1 MARMLFRYKET
12 FMIWR
17 IYEGFKSSI
26 KNLNPFEKKLWLLSV
41 VIVTFSFLIFRSENL
56 MTLVASLIGVTALIF
71 VAKGDVLGQILTIV
85 FSLLY
90 SLISFGFAYYGEMI
104 TYMGMTAPIALLSVI
119 TWLKNP
125 YSEKQ
130 VKIRKLN
137 SKQYIL
143 LLIVSLFVTWIFYYI
158 LLYFNT
164 SNIVFS
170 TISVT
175 TSFLAS
181 SLMMLRDSYYALA
194 YAANDLVLIVL
205 WVMATLE
212 NISYV
217 SMIACFSIFFINDI
231 YGYINWSRMKKI
243 QGKQPTV

>member
-1 MARMLFRYKET
+1 MKFNIFAEIR
-12 FMIWR
+12 
-17 IYEGFKSSI
+17 SSI
-26 KNLNPFEKKLWLLSV
+26 RNLNTFEKRLWLLSV
-41 VIVTFSFLIFRSENL
+41 VVVTTSFLLFGSENF
-56 MTLVASLIGVTALIF
+56 MTLIASLIGVTALIF

-85 FSLLY
+85 FSLIY
-90 SLISFGFAYYGEMI
+90 SLISFSFAYYGEMI

-125 YSEKQ
+125 YSKKQ
-130 VKIRKLN
+130 VKIRTLN
-137 SKQYIL
+137 AKQYIL
-143 LLIVSLFVTWIFYYI
+143 LFIVSLVVTWVFYYI
-158 LLYFNT
+158 LAFFNT
-164 SNIVFS
+164 TNIAFS

-181 SLMMLRDSYYALA
+181 ALMMLRDPHYALA

-205 WVMATLE
+205 WVMATME

-231 YGYINWSRMKKI
+231 YGYINWSRMKRH
-243 QGKQPTV
+243 QGGQSCLEK

>member
-1 MARMLFRYKET
+1 MKFNIFAE
-12 FMIWR
+12 I
-17 IYEGFKSSI
+17 KSSI
-26 KNLNPFEKKLWLLSV
+26 RNLNTFEKRLWLISAIV
-41 VIVTFSFLIFRSENL
+41 VTLSFLVFRSENF
-56 MTLVASLIGVTALIF
+56 MTLIASLIGVTALIF

-90 SLISFGFAYYGEMI
+90 SLISLGFAYYGEMI

-130 VKIRKLN
+130 VKVRTLN
-137 SKQYIL
+137 TKQYL
-143 LLIVSLFVTWIFYYI
+143 LLFLVSLFVTWIFYYI
-158 LLYFNT
+158 LVFFNT
-164 SNIVFS
+164 TNIVFS

-181 SLMMLRDSYYALA
+181 ALMMLRDPHYALA

-205 WVMATLE
+205 WVMATFE

-231 YGYINWSRMKKI
+231 YGYINWSRMKRH
-243 QGKQPTV
+243 QGGQYR

>member
-1 MARMLFRYKET
+1 MKFNIFAEIR
-12 FMIWR
+12 
-17 IYEGFKSSI
+17 SSI
-26 KNLNPFEKKLWLLSV
+26 RNLNTFEKRLWLLSFV
-41 VIVTFSFLIFRSENL
+41 VVTISFLLFGSENF
-56 MTLVASLIGVTALIF
+56 MTLIASLIGVTALIF

-85 FSLLY
+85 FSLIY
-90 SLISFGFAYYGEMI
+90 SLISFSFAYYGEMI

-125 YSEKQ
+125 YSKKQ
-130 VKIRKLN
+130 VKIRILN
-137 SKQYIL
+137 AKQYIFL
-143 LLIVSLFVTWIFYYI
+143 FALSLVVTWIFYYI
-158 LLYFNT
+158 LAFFNT
-164 SNIVFS
+164 ANIVFS

-181 SLMMLRDSYYALA
+181 ALMMLRDPHYALA

-205 WVMATLE
+205 WVMATME

-231 YGYINWSRMKKI
+231 YGYINWSRMKKH
-243 QGKQPTV
+243 QGGQSCLEK

>member
-1 MARMLFRYKET
+1 MNLN
-12 FMIWR
+12 
-17 IYEGFKSSI
+17 IYAVIKASI
-26 KNLNPFEKKLWLLSV
+26 KNLNSFERKLWLISV
-41 VIVTFSFLIFRSENL
+41 VIVTLSFLLFKSENF
-56 MTLVASLIGVTALIF
+56 MTLIASLIGVTALIF

-90 SLISFGFAYYGEMI
+90 SLISLGFAYYGEMI

-130 VKIRKLN
+130 VKVRTLN
-137 SKQYIL
+137 TKQYL
-143 LLIVSLFVTWIFYYI
+143 LLFIVSLFVTWIFYYI
-158 LLYFNT
+158 LVFFNT
-164 SNIVFS
+164 TNIVFS

-181 SLMMLRDSYYALA
+181 ALMMLRDPHYALA

-205 WVMATLE
+205 WVMATFE

-231 YGYINWSRMKKI
+231 YGYINWSRMKKHQGI
-243 QGKQPTV
+243 QEKR

>member
-1 MARMLFRYKET
+1 MKFN
-12 FMIWR
+12 
-17 IYEGFKSSI
+17 IYAEIKSSF
-26 KNLNPFEKKLWLLSV
+26 KNLNSFEKRLWLLSLIV
-41 VIVTFSFLIFRSENL
+41 VTISFLIFRSENF
-56 MTLVASLIGVTALIF
+56 MTLIASLIGVTALIF

-125 YSEKQ
+125 YSKKQ
-130 VKIRKLN
+130 VKIRTLN
-137 SKQYIL
+137 AKQYIL
-143 LLIVSLFVTWIFYYI
+143 LFIVSLIVTWVFYYI
-158 LLYFNT
+158 LAFFNT
-164 SNIVFS
+164 TNIVFS

-181 SLMMLRDSYYALA
+181 ALMMLRDPHYALA

-205 WVMATLE
+205 WVMATME

-231 YGYINWSRMKKI
+231 YGYINWSRMKKH
-243 QGKQPTV
+243 QGGQSCLEK

>member
-1 MARMLFRYKET
+1 MNLN
-12 FMIWR
+12 
-17 IYEGFKSSI
+17 IYAGIKASI
-26 KNLNPFEKKLWLLSV
+26 KNLNSFERKLWLISV
-41 VIVTFSFLIFRSENL
+41 VIVTLSFLLFKSENF
-56 MTLVASLIGVTALIF
+56 MTLIASLIGVTALIF

-130 VKIRKLN
+130 VKVRTLN
-137 SKQYIL
+137 TKQYAL
-143 LLIVSLFVTWIFYYI
+143 LFIVSLFVTWIFYYI
-158 LLYFNT
+158 LAFFNT
-164 SNIVFS
+164 ANIVFS

-181 SLMMLRDSYYALA
+181 A
-194 YAANDLVLIVL
+194 
-205 WVMATLE
+205 
-212 NISYV
+212 
-217 SMIACFSIFFINDI
+217 
-231 YGYINWSRMKKI
+231 
-243 QGKQPTV
+243 

>member
-1 MARMLFRYKET
+1 MKFNIFAE
-12 FMIWR
+12 I
-17 IYEGFKSSI
+17 KSSF
-26 KNLNPFEKKLWLLSV
+26 KNLNTFEKRLWLLSIF
-41 VIVTFSFLIFRSENL
+41 IVTISFLLFRSESF
-56 MTLVASLIGVTALIF
+56 MTLIASLIGVTALIF
-71 VAKGDVLGQILTIV
+71 VAKGDVLGQILTII

-90 SLISFGFAYYGEMI
+90 SLISLSFAYYGEMI

-125 YSEKQ
+125 YSKKQ
-130 VKIRKLN
+130 VKIRTLN

-143 LLIVSLFVTWIFYYI
+143 LFIVSLFVTWVFYYI
-158 LLYFNT
+158 LAFFNT
-164 SNIVFS
+164 ANIVFS

-181 SLMMLRDSYYALA
+181 ALMMLRDPHYALA

-205 WVMATLE
+205 WVMATME

-217 SMIACFSIFFINDI
+217 SMVACFSIFFINDI
-231 YGYINWSRMKKI
+231 YGYINWSKMKKHQGI
-243 QGKQPTV
+243 Q

>member
-1 MARMLFRYKET
+1 MNWNICAG
-12 FMIWR
+12 I
-17 IYEGFKSSI
+17 KSSI
-26 KNLNPFEKKLWLLSV
+26 KNLNSFEQKLWLLSV
-41 VIVTFSFLIFRSENL
+41 IIVTLSFLIFRSENF
-56 MTLVASLIGVTALIF
+56 MTLIASLIGVTALIF

-90 SLISFGFAYYGEMI
+90 SLISFGFAYYGEMV

-130 VKIRKLN
+130 VKIRKL
-137 SKQYIL
+137 SPKQYL
-143 LLIVSLFVTWIFYYI
+143 VLLIVSLIVTWLFYYI
-158 LLYFNT
+158 LVFFNT
-164 SNIVFS
+164 TNIVFS

-181 SLMMLRDSYYALA
+181 ALMMLRDSYYALA

-205 WVMATLE
+205 WVMATME
-212 NISYV
+212 SISYV

-231 YGYINWSRMKKI
+231 YGYVNWSRMKKHQGI
-243 QGKQPTV
+243 QKTTS

>member
-1 MARMLFRYKET
+1 MNWNICAG
-12 FMIWR
+12 I
-17 IYEGFKSSI
+17 KSSI
-26 KNLNPFEKKLWLLSV
+26 KNLNSFERKLWLLSV
-41 VIVTFSFLIFRSENL
+41 TIVTLSFLIFRSENF
-56 MTLVASLIGVTALIF
+56 MTLIASLIGVTALIF

-90 SLISFGFAYYGEMI
+90 SLISLGFAYYGEMI

-130 VKIRKLN
+130 VKIRKL
-137 SKQYIL
+137 SPKQYFV
-143 LLIVSLFVTWIFYYI
+143 LLIVTLVVTWVFYYI
-158 LLYFNT
+158 LVFFIT
-164 SNIVFS
+164 TNIVFS

-181 SLMMLRDSYYALA
+181 ALMMLRDSYYALA
-194 YAANDLVLIVL
+194 YAANDLILIVL
-205 WVMATLE
+205 WVMATME

-231 YGYINWSRMKKI
+231 YGYINWSRMKKHQGI
-243 QGKQPTV
+243 QKTTS

>member
-1 MARMLFRYKET
+1 MNWNICAG
-12 FMIWR
+12 I
-17 IYEGFKSSI
+17 KSSI
-26 KNLNPFEKKLWLLSV
+26 KNLNSFERKLWLLSV
-41 VIVTFSFLIFRSENL
+41 TIVTLSFLIFRSENF
-56 MTLVASLIGVTALIF
+56 MTLIASLIGVTALIF

-130 VKIRKLN
+130 VKIRKL
-137 SKQYIL
+137 SPKQYFV
-143 LLIVSLFVTWIFYYI
+143 LLIVSLLVTWVFYYI
-158 LLYFNT
+158 LVFFNT
-164 SNIVFS
+164 TNIVFS

-181 SLMMLRDSYYALA
+181 ALMMLRDPHYALA

-205 WVMATLE
+205 WVVATME

-231 YGYINWSRMKKI
+231 YGYINWSKMKRH
-243 QGKQPTV
+243 QGGQSCLEK

>member
-1 MARMLFRYKET
+1 MKFNIFAE
-12 FMIWR
+12 I
-17 IYEGFKSSI
+17 KSSI
-26 KNLNPFEKKLWLLSV
+26 RNLNTFEKRLWRISLFV
-41 VIVTFSFLIFRSENL
+41 VTISFIIFKSENF
-56 MTLVASLIGVTALIF
+56 MTLIASLIGVTALIF

-90 SLISFGFAYYGEMI
+90 SLISLSFSYYGEMI

-125 YSEKQ
+125 YSVKQ
-130 VKIRKLN
+130 VKVRTLN
-137 SKQYIL
+137 TNQYL
-143 LLIVSLFVTWIFYYI
+143 LLFIVSLVVTWIFYYI
-158 LLYFNT
+158 LAFFHT
-164 SNIVFS
+164 VNIVFS
-170 TISVT
+170 TVSVT

-181 SLMMLRDSYYALA
+181 ALMMLRDPHYALA

-205 WVMATLE
+205 WVMATFE

-231 YGYINWSRMKKI
+231 YGYINWSRMKKH
-243 QGKQPTV
+243 QGGQSCLGK

>member
-1 MARMLFRYKET
+1 MKWNICAG
-12 FMIWR
+12 I
-17 IYEGFKSSI
+17 KSSI
-26 KNLNPFEKKLWLLSV
+26 KNLNSFERKLWLLSV
-41 VIVTFSFLIFRSENL
+41 TIVTLSFLIFRSENF
-56 MTLVASLIGVTALIF
+56 MTLIASLIGVTALIF

-130 VKIRKLN
+130 VKIRKLS
-137 SKQYIL
+137 SKQYFV
-143 LLIVSLFVTWIFYYI
+143 LLIVSLVVTWIFYYI
-158 LLYFNT
+158 LAYFNT
-164 SNIVFS
+164 TNIVFS

-181 SLMMLRDSYYALA
+181 ALMMLRDSYYALA
-194 YAANDLVLIVL
+194 YAVNDLVLIVL
-205 WVMATLE
+205 WVMATME
-212 NISYV
+212 SISYV

-231 YGYINWSRMKKI
+231 YGYINWSRMKKHQGI
-243 QGKQPTV
+243 QKTTS